1 MDCEKDAFDDY
12 TPRRNEEAHGAP
24 DAGPTLAAMLL
35 TATQASEMLCVSE
48 ATLWE
53 LVRRDRLKCV
63 QFVASG
69 FQRPMRRFRMQD
81 ILQFIESSVG

>member
-1 MDCEKDAFDDY
+1 
-12 TPRRNEEAHGAP
+12 
-24 DAGPTLAAMLL
+24 
-35 TATQASEMLCVSE
+35 MLCVSE